1 LALAGVMLV
10 LVGIF
15 QIGDGMQVCTAGI
28 LRGIHD
34 TRMPMVYAFI
44 GYWLIGF
51 PAALLGYHFLNI
63 GVAGLWTGMVVG
75 LSITAVLGVRR
86 VLWQIRPRTA

>member
-1 LALAGVMLV
+1 
-10 LVGIF
+10 
-15 QIGDGMQVCTAGI
+15 MQVCTAGI

-51 PAALLGYHFLNI
+51 PAALAGYCFLDI
-63 GVAGLWTGMVVG
+63 GVAGLWIGMVVG
-75 LSITAVLGVRR
+75 LTITAALGVRR
-86 VLWQIRPRTA
+86 VLWQIRKR